1 MKRTVKQ
8 TVHDGWKILKEDICQ
23 ARWAIVALALY
34 FLFFKY
40 ILHSMCPMVLATGYP
55 CPGCGMTRAAFCGLR
70 LDFAGAWETHPFIF
84 PIIVLAAVFCW
95 NRYVSGKKR
104 QPVLRKCVTVLA
116 VAMILFYFWR
126 MWRFFPGQPPMSYYS
141 GNLLSRIQGVLLH
154 LR

>member
-55 CPGCGMTRAAFCGLR
+55 CPGCGMTRAAFCVLR
-70 LDFAGAWETHPFIF
+70 LDFAAHGK
-84 PIIVLAAVFCW
+84 PIRLFSRSSCLR
-95 NRYVSGKKR
+95 RYSAG
-104 QPVLRKCVTVLA
+104 T
-116 VAMILFYFWR
+116 
-126 MWRFFPGQPPMSYYS
+126 GT
-141 GNLLSRIQGVLLH
+141 
-154 LR
+154 